1 MGLLFLAIG
10 LLTLPLLIMR
20 LERPGELSEVA
31 KAAVEYC
38 SVTGRRLLR
47 KGLKAISASV
57 QVRLAIAAI
66 ARTALNQ
73 GMAKREQDKQR
84 KRKTKR
90 SS

>member
-1 MGLLFLAIG
+1 
-10 LLTLPLLIMR
+10 
-20 LERPGELSEVA
+20 
-31 KAAVEYC
+31 
-38 SVTGRRLLR
+38 LLR

-73 GMAKREQDKQR
+73 GIARREQGKQR

>member
-1 MGLLFLAIG
+1 MGLLFLAFG
-10 LLTLPLLIMR
+10 LLALPLLIMR

-31 KAAVEYC
+31 KAAVQYC

-66 ARTALNQ
+66 ARSALSQ
-73 GMAKREQDKQR
+73 GIQKRGQAKQN
-84 KRKTKR
+84 KRKAKR